1 MEAVHE
7 AEWEEEGEEEG
18 GSLKVRSRKSIIE
31 NLEANQGAVQVVG
44 DSENGR
50 NPEANEG
57 APVQVE
63 VVRRLRELE
72 SCVYLDREKGI
83 ESADEITGTKFIS
96 VTLFTDEKKPAND
109 EADFD
114 TKNIE
119 IQTGIPFVG
128 DYGSPEHMKTENQST
143 FPMVFSEGQHEDG
156 TAKFEPI
163 MDRSSTNANGS
174 LVDVGK
180 IVVEMDF
187 ERVLEEQE
195 THDLYCPNCNSCITK
210 RVILRKRKRVVRD
223 LKFDAKREKIQ
234 PLLLQSDDVET
245 SPDASVANDLR
256 HETGSD
262 VFRCLSCFS
271 FFIPTA
277 AGFKLFPIFGRNNE
291 IQSSQSP
298 QQTPTKNL
306 NCISYI
312 FEMFTGK
319 LTGNEPAVLVWCA
332 LGTSGI
338 KLNDSTFVLCLVA
351 LNDVEETVQPLVA
364 SQDLDESENL
374 LHKSTSTTTSIK
386 GVHLPDK
393 TSFVGEHVQ
402 DAVRK
407 ALQDNKNCKVLLMP
421 GSSLLQETQT
431 SDREK
436 LGGEVEQNNTGSGT
450 TQIESNRVNLTNPS
464 SLLDGTLL
472 EEKNYIVTS
481 NPSAQCPQNIEN
493 DGARVK
499 DLEKK
504 PLEDDKNIPTSL
516 TPEALVPGEALLHVG
531 EKLVENDGARLKDLE
546 KKPLED
552 DKNIRTSTTP
562 EALVHGEALLCV
574 GEKLVENDGTRVKD
588 LEKKPLEDDKN
599 IRTSTTPEALV
610 HGEALLYVGEKWVE
624 NDGARVRDLEKKPL
638 EDDKNILTSSTPEA
652 LVHGEAL
659 LYVGE
664 KLVEPRKKSIS
675 DEKTGYIST
684 NPNGDLLEEFHPSA
698 GKQMNDPKPKP
709 VEDQKT
715 DLITSRP
722 EALVIGKRK
731 IDFEEILEDLPH
743 AATVVGR
750 ISPETSGPSESKEN
764 VPTSVAPVLL
774 EDTRIDMPKQRAD
787 DGTIH
792 KWEILKS
799 FVYGGLV
806 ESITSLGVVSSA
818 AGSDATTLNIVAL
831 GVANLISGLIVI
843 LHSLRDL
850 KNDQHS
856 SIDQEGEKLDRY
868 EATLGR
874 RENFWL
880 HATVSVLSYIMF
892 GSLPPIIYG
901 FTFRKSDNKEYKLI
915 AVAAASLLCII
926 LLAAGKAHVRKA
938 PKNYIR
944 TILYYIGI
952 GVAAS
957 GLSYVVGVL
966 FKKLLEKL
974 GWFDSSAAA
983 TASSYLAFPETIA
996 MNSRWASY
1004 W

>member
-675 DEKTGYIST
+675 GYIST

>member
-319 LTGNEPAVLVWCA
+319 LTGNEP
-332 LGTSGI
+332 GI
-338 KLNDSTFVLCLVA
+338 
-351 LNDVEETVQPLVA
+351 
-364 SQDLDESENL
+364 
-374 LHKSTSTTTSIK
+374 
-386 GVHLPDK
+386 
-393 TSFVGEHVQ
+393 
-402 DAVRK
+402 
-407 ALQDNKNCKVLLMP
+407 
-421 GSSLLQETQT
+421 
-431 SDREK
+431 
-436 LGGEVEQNNTGSGT
+436 GT

-675 DEKTGYIST
+675 GYIST